1 MKEIVNRLL
10 LLLLALA
17 TSGSAWALNC
27 QSDDDGPWNDSGTW
41 SCNRVPTAS
50 DTVVIRNGHTVS
62 LNTNTAA
69 IQSLTIN
76 SGGVLQN
83 TGTRTLNLAGN
94 LTVTGT
100 GVINLPNST
109 ITLAAN
115 SQWGGTATGTAI
127 SLAAINL
134 SGRNLTFSTTASYT
148 ISLSGTTPLSNHGSF
163 NNNGA
168 NRLVTIDMSGA
179 NQAWEVYNTIYPQLL
194 ISGSGTKTYNA
205 SSIEIL
211 GSLTIDAG
219 TTFNTS
225 AATSS
230 SNSIGGNLVRNGTF
244 VTPASSGTWTFNGNS
259 PQTIA
264 GGVTFYNMVVANGGS
279 GVYLS
284 GGNLAIGSGAS
295 GSLQLSGGNVITG
308 SGNKVTV
315 STPCNNNLISGSG
328 WINGNLQLTFPGFSA
343 TCVFRVGDN
352 TTAAPVTLNI
362 PFSGSVGGNAGL
374 TLTASTTPGDHPNI
388 ATSGLNAS
396 RSVNRYW
403 TLGTSGDTFG
413 CVQEGNDQFNPGRYT
428 ATLTFAAA
436 DRDGGSVPASYKVGR
451 FFGGWAAP
459 AATAA
464 NATSTSIEVQ
474 PINGFA
480 PFGTFAVGE
489 QSGAPSGD
497 GPSNTCSTVTPIAEW
512 RMDEAAW
519 NGTANE
525 VKDSSGNGR
534 HGVAA
539 FAAGSGPTATTN
551 TGSSAYTNGTLST
564 CRYGQFDR
572 PTAPARSYTYVQL
585 NSFPPLPSQFTFA
598 GWIRTTDR
606 TASGQRILVNDDA
619 QNGWG
624 FSLGDGAA
632 GSIRLFNRNISNSG
646 AVTGDGANG
655 NCGVFCVDTNGVI
668 ANNTWYFVAATV
680 NTANQDVNLYIFN
693 NAGTRLAAV
702 SGKYAGNWFNG
713 SGAVSIGGE
722 TAASSEGRDINY
734 HFRGNIDELKVY
746 NTALSESNLKDELKR
761 ARSCGTLDHVEF
773 VHDGSALTCSPEPI
787 TVLGCTSSAS
797 CLGSAADQSGDSFIV
812 TPTAIAGTQ
821 WCSDAQC
828 ATPLGGSFV
837 LTSGAVIYL
846 RKPAATPPNTPI
858 RMAGTAS
865 PATNATLQCR
875 NTAANLFGSTT
886 ACDIEFFSS
895 GLKLN
900 VPNHMSCSPQTVT
913 IQAVSANNNATACV
927 PAFNN
932 VSRDLTIS
940 LTYLNPATGTRSAS
954 FSYVTSNG
962 GTPANSPAFS
972 TTPITLSNV
981 YWDATGTAT
990 LTNFSYPDV
999 GQVQLNPSVI
1009 APGSNPAAP
1018 TLTAISGHQF
1028 IAAPASFDFPSLPAA
1043 PIRAGDDFTVG
1054 IRALNACTTP
1064 AATPNFGKETP
1075 AENAKIEFNSR
1086 IQPSGTNACPNAP
1099 CNGTVSGTVA
1109 NWVNGEATATNM
1121 TYSEVGTMTLKAG
1134 LVSTTYMN
1142 SAVAAATGTSGTVGA
1157 FIPHHFDTTFK
1168 RVTPCTNAFTY
1179 AREPVDATVIARNQ
1193 GGNTTVNYSNLGT
1206 GCTVCAKSV
1215 TLSNATETVPPS
1227 GSFSLTT
1234 LAADR
1239 FTNGVGSP
1247 ASTTPPTVHPP
1258 PIGSPAPAAL
1268 FYTMATPQTAPLTVT
1283 LRAVDNSYSTVPVT
1297 SSGFTEGASSVR
1309 SGRARMLNAYGSE
1322 RLDLQ
1327 VPFFVEY
1334 WSGATGWQRS
1344 TADACTGLN
1353 SLASYG
1359 AGVVILD
1366 KPGNNAAY
1374 TCVYD
1379 NGVGTNNVGGESTSA
1394 CSTGAPAIAAR
1405 RYRDADS
1412 GHGAI
1417 SPGTAAPFDADFNLW
1432 LRAPAAAG
1440 FGAGTVR
1447 VLAKVPRWLQYP
1459 WLGSTY
1465 SDPLARVTFGVI
1477 RSGPIIYRREAY

>member
-1 MKEIVNRLL
+1 MKEIVIRLFVP
-10 LLLLALA
+10 LLALA
-17 TSGSAWALNC
+17 TSSAAWALDC
-27 QSDDDGPWNDSGTW
+27 QSNSDGNWDVAGRWNCG
-41 SCNRVPTAS
+41 RVPTAS
-50 DTVVIRNGHTVS
+50 DTVVIRNGHSIS
-62 LNTNTAA
+62 LNVNTAA

-76 SGGVLQN
+76 SGGELQN

-94 LTVTGT
+94 LTVTGS

-109 ITLAAN
+109 ISLAAN
-115 SQWGGTATGTAI
+115 SQWGGTATGSAI

-134 SGRNLTFSTTASYT
+134 GARNLTFTATASYT
-148 ISLSGTTPLSNHGSF
+148 ISLSGATPLSNHGSF

-168 NRLVTIDMSGA
+168 NRLVTIEMSGA
-179 NQAWEVYNTIYPQLL
+179 NQAWEIYNTIYPQLL
-194 ISGSGTKTYNA
+194 ISGSGTKTYSA
-205 SSIEIL
+205 SSIAIL
-211 GSLTIDAG
+211 GSLTVDAG
-219 TTFNTS
+219 TTFNTA
-225 AATSS
+225 AATG
-230 SNSIGGNLVRNGTF
+230 SNTIGGNLVRDGTF
-244 VTPASSGTWTFNGNS
+244 TTAPGSGTWTFNGTS

-284 GGNLAIGSGAS
+284 NGNLAIGSGSS
-295 GSLQLSGGNVITG
+295 GSLQLSGGNVFTG
-308 SGNKVTV
+308 SNKVTV

-352 TTAAPVTLNI
+352 TTAAPVSLNI

-388 ATSGLNAS
+388 ATSGLNAAK
-396 RSVNRYW
+396 SVNRYW

-413 CVQEGNDQFNPGRYT
+413 CVQEGSDQYNPGRYI
-428 ATLTFAAA
+428 ATFTFAAS
-436 DRDGGSVPASYKVGR
+436 DRDGGSVPANYKVGR

-459 AATAA
+459 SATAATA
-464 NATSTSIEVQ
+464 TSTTIEVQ
-474 PINGFA
+474 PANGFA

-489 QSGAPSGD
+489 QSGAPTGN
-497 GPSNTCSTVTPIAEW
+497 GPSSTCSTVTPIAEW

-525 VKDSSGNGR
+525 VLDSSGNGR

-539 FAAGSGPTATTN
+539 FAAGSGPTATTS
-551 TGSSAYTNGTLST
+551 TGSSAYTDGALST
-564 CRYGQFDR
+564 CRYGQFDKS
-572 PTAPARSYTYVQL
+572 TAPARSYTYVQL
-585 NSFPPLPSQFTFA
+585 NSFPALPSQFTFA

-632 GSIRLFNRNISNSG
+632 GSIRFFNRNISNTG
-646 AVTGDGANG
+646 AVTGDGSNG

-668 ANNTWYFVAATV
+668 ANNTWYFVAVTV
-680 NTANQDVNLYIFN
+680 NTSNEDVNLYIFN

-713 SGAVSIGGE
+713 SGAVAIGGE
-722 TAASSEGRDINY
+722 TAASSEGRDISY

-761 ARSCGTLDHVEF
+761 ARGCGTLNHVEF

-797 CLGSAADQSGDSFIV
+797 CLGSAADQSGDSFTV

-821 WCSDAQC
+821 WCADAQC
-828 ATPLGGSFV
+828 ATPLGSSFT

-846 RKPAATPPNTPI
+846 RKPAATPANTPI
-858 RMAGTAS
+858 RMAGTTS

-895 GLKLN
+895 GLKFM

-927 PAFNN
+927 PAFAN
-932 VSRDLTIS
+932 VNRDLTMYMG
-940 LTYLNPATGTRSAS
+940 YLNPASGTRAAS
-954 FSYVTSNG
+954 FDYYTSNG
-962 GTPANSPAFS
+962 GG
-972 TTPITLSNV
+972 TTSSVPSLSNVMLAPTTLSNL
-981 YWDATGTAT
+981 YWDNTGTAT
-990 LTNFSYPDV
+990 LVNFRYSDV
-999 GQVQLNPSVI
+999 GQVQLNASVT

-1018 TLTAISGHQF
+1018 TLTAITGNQF
-1028 IAAPASFDFPSLPAA
+1028 IAAPASFSFPSLPAA
-1043 PIRAGDDFTVG
+1043 PIKAGDDFTVG
-1054 IRALNACTTP
+1054 VRALNACSLPDTDNGRK
-1064 AATPNFGKETP
+1064 APNFGKETP

-1099 CNGTVSGTVA
+1099 CDGTVSGTVA
-1109 NWVNGEATATNM
+1109 NWVDGEATATNA

-1142 SAVAAATGTSGTVGA
+1142 SGVAAATGTSATVGP

-1168 RVTPCTNAFTY
+1168 PACNNVFTY
-1179 AREPVDATVIARNQ
+1179 ARQPVDATVIARSKAAT
-1193 GGNTTVNYSNLGT
+1193 TTVNYSNIA
-1206 GCTVCAKSV
+1206 GCAVCSKSV
-1215 TLSNATETVPPS
+1215 TLSNATETAPVS
-1227 GSFSLTT
+1227 GALSFTA
-1234 LAADR
+1234 LAAAR
-1239 FTNGVGSP
+1239 FANGVGKP
-1247 ASTTPPTVHPP
+1247 DSTTPNPPP
-1258 PIGSPAPAAL
+1258 PIAPTGNPL
-1268 FYTMATPQTAPLTVT
+1268 FYTMTTPQTAPLTVT
-1283 LRAVDNSYSTVPVT
+1283 LRAVDNTYPSVPVT
-1297 SSGFTEGASSVR
+1297 SAGFTEGASSVR

-1327 VPFFVEY
+1327 VPFFIEY
-1334 WSGATGWQRS
+1334 WTGAAGWQKS
-1344 TADACTGLN
+1344 TDDACTGLN
-1353 SLASYG
+1353 APTHPASYG

-1366 KPGNNAAY
+1366 RPAANY
-1374 TCVYD
+1374 TCVWD
-1379 NGVGTNNVGGESTSA
+1379 KGTAGGESTSGCTPTA
-1394 CSTGAPAIAAR
+1394 GVPER

-1412 GHGAI
+1412 GHDLI
-1417 SPGTAAPFDADFNLW
+1417 PPGTVATFGADFNLW

-1447 VLAKVPRWLQYP
+1447 AVAKVPSWLQFR
-1459 WLGSTY
+1459 WSGTAY
-1465 SDPLARVTFGVI
+1465 SDPVARVTFGVI